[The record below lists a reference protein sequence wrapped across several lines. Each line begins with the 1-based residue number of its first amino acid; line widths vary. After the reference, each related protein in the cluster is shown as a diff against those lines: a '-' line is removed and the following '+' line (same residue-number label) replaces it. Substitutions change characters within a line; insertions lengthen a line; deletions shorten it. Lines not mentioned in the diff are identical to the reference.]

1 MYNSYRRFLIK
12 KNSIYRIFTR
22 PFRALENSIVLLN
35 ITQKQSSKAK
45 ELHRASNDMVRY
57 KETKR
62 VAESAKAQAEAKLS
76 NAK

>member
-1 MYNSYRRFLIK
+1 MFR
-12 KNSIYRIFTR
+12 R
-22 PFRALENSIVLLN
+22 PFRALENIIVLLN

-45 ELHRASNDMVRY
+45 ELHRASKDMVRY